1 MNKSIRHIS
10 YVLSALTLAASTTTA
25 FAASSAEATS
35 PGYHSA
41 APLIQRNAAPE
52 AQRALTRRDVINELI
67 QAEQDGTL
75 QRLNDTV
82 FHGS

>member
-1 MNKSIRHIS
+1 MNKSIRRIY
-10 YVLSALTLAASTTTA
+10 YVLSALALAASTTTA
-25 FAASSAEATS
+25 FAASSSEATS

-41 APLIQRNAAPE
+41 APLIQRNAAPQ

>member
-10 YVLSALTLAASTTTA
+10 HALSALALAASTMTA
-25 FAASSAEATS
+25 FAASAAEAAS
-35 PGYHSA
+35 PAYHSS
-41 APLIQRNAAPE
+41 APLIQRNATPQAP
-52 AQRALTRRDVINELI
+52 RALTRRDVINELI
-67 QAEQDGTL
+67 QADQDGTL

>member
-25 FAASSAEATS
+25 FAASSAEAAA
-35 PGYHSA
+35 PGYHAA
-41 APLIQRNAAPE
+41 APLILRNAAPE

-67 QAEQDGTL
+67 EAEQDGTL

>member
-1 MNKSIRHIS
+1 MNKRIRHMS
-10 YVLSALTLAASTTTA
+10 YALSALTLAASTTTA
-25 FAASSAEATS
+25 FAASSAEAAS
-35 PGYHSA
+35 PGYYSA
-41 APLIQRNAAPE
+41 APSIQRNATPE

-67 QAEQDGTL
+67 QAGQDGTL

>member
-1 MNKSIRHIS
+1 MNKRIRHIS
-10 YVLSALTLAASTTTA
+10 YVLSALTVAASATTA
-25 FAASSAEATS
+25 LAASSAEAAS

-52 AQRALTRRDVINELI
+52 AQRAMTRGEVINDMI
-67 QAEQDGTL
+67 KAGQDGTL
-75 QRLNDTV
+75 QRLDDTV

>member
-1 MNKSIRHIS
+1 MTKRIRHIS
-10 YVLSALTLAASTTTA
+10 YVLSALTLAAATTTA
-25 FAASSAEATS
+25 FAASSAEAAS

-41 APLIQRNAAPE
+41 APLIQRDAAPE
-52 AQRALTRRDVINELI
+52 ARRALTRRDVINELI
-67 QAEQDGTL
+67 QAGQDGTL